1 MRTRQRD
8 PFSLHLKQPCSYYYY
23 DWRPSVTLHIRKET
37 WEVAVEIGPAE
48 RLETDNGFEMA
59 NAEEVEGGKTLLKI
73 QLQSVSTD
81 TR

>member
-1 MRTRQRD
+1 
-8 PFSLHLKQPCSYYYY
+8 
-23 DWRPSVTLHIRKET
+23 LHIRKET